1 MEVEVT
7 WLYNPLP
14 ELPDFVKQ
22 QFVIKVRNKENCQM
36 GFVWKTKAHE
46 GFCARKSHMLQ
57 FSFVIV
63 ALMSIDY

>member
-36 GFVWKTKAHE
+36 GFV
-46 GFCARKSHMLQ
+46 
-57 FSFVIV
+57 
-63 ALMSIDY
+63 